1 MKTTSNKNEVIAYLR
16 KALDHNTKEL
26 GDKLADTIAKALD
39 NKKVTV
45 KTLNELAQEVAMT
58 LVIGGGTTPMVENEI
73 KKPKKLGKA
82 KAKDE
87 VEELTTDA
95 EVTEEVAE
103 ETPAPTEEPVAEE
116 KKVSKIKKG
125 APKSKATSTKEDA
138 ETTKVA
144 PPKAKGTK
152 EPLVKV
158 AQSNAKSIPTV
169 SFMPKEFKSELGTL
183 RLNTEINSVKDFAQA
198 VEDGKDL
205 VLAVYWS
212 KRLLKQ
218 FSYDPTNMGTPVSS
232 FPDDLDL
239 QKPVYVSDNG
249 KTITC
254 ISVYTEVL
262 GLYFNDELKFDE
274 ESGLRFAN
282 GAEFNI
288 YEVVSE

>member
-16 KALDHNTKEL
+16 KALDHNAKEL
-26 GDKLADTIAKALD
+26 GDKLADTIAKALG

-82 KAKDE
+82 KPKADE
-87 VEELTTDA
+87 VEELAT
-95 EVTEEVAE
+95 EVDENVEEVVE
-103 ETPAPTEEPVAEE
+103 SSSEPVEE
-116 KKVSKIKKG
+116 EVQKPVSKIKKG
-125 APKSKATSTKEDA
+125 TPKAKAKATTEDV
-138 ETTKVA
+138 EPKKVA
-144 PPKAKGTK
+144 PKKTVAK
-152 EPLVKV
+152 ESLVKV
-158 AQSNAKSIPTV
+158 NETSAKSIPTV